1 MDFSLDNKITA
12 EVVKAV
18 SEFNLIEDQDRVIVG
33 LSGGKDSSFLLFVLK
48 LLQLYGGRN
57 FDIKGVF
64 VDPGFSESN
73 IAKILKIYTDDLEVD
88 FDIIETEIADFI
100 KNSGDENP
108 CSKCAHFRKG
118 ALVDYMKER
127 NYTKLAFGHHLDD
140 AVETFLLNIFYSG
153 QLRALQPLRYL
164 SDNQVSIIRPLIY
177 LREETISR
185 EVKKRNIE
193 SRESSCPYDGH
204 SARADIRKE
213 FAAHFKDKR
222 LFANLVSSF
231 RETDNIEL
239 WPEKMDY
246 HRLKK
251 EMKKFWN

>member
-12 EVVKAV
+12 DVVKAI
-18 SEFNLIEDQDRVIVG
+18 SEFNLIEDEDRIIVG
-33 LSGGKDSSFLLFVLK
+33 LSGGKDSTFLLFVLK
-48 LLQLYGGRN
+48 LLQLYGSQK
-57 FDIKGVF
+57 FDLRGVY
-64 VDPGFSESN
+64 VDPGFSESE
-73 IAKILKIYTDDLEVD
+73 IAKNLKLYTHKLEVE

-100 KNSGDENP
+100 NNSADENP

-118 ALVDYMKER
+118 ALVNYMKER
-127 NYTKLAFGHHLDD
+127 NFNKLAFGHHLDD

-177 LREETISR
+177 LREETIVR
-185 EVKKRNIE
+185 EVNKRNIKTT
-193 SRESSCPYDGH
+193 ESSCPYDGS

-213 FAAHFKDKR
+213 FAAHFEDER

-231 RETDNIEL
+231 REGDNIEL